1 MSALIRVRRCGNI
14 QSLFIFLLLL
24 PVLTLLVHSEARQ
37 SSQGDSRSGV
47 SRSCTDTHTHTYKG
61 VLLISLFQQPALAN
75 KSSGWNH
82 LLCCDAP
89 DEKMQRQRE
98 PDCECEG
105 GRVCEGGSDGE
116 HGKKGRK
123 GGHALCV
130 SAHLYSKPV
139 CLSIF
144 LFHTPSILLSLHL
157 PPLHLSIQ
165 PCPFLS
171 WEPGLNI
178 TVKRSERMLQTKEM
192 VSEVWESFS
201 GAGFGSGS
209 AIDDY

>member
-1 MSALIRVRRCGNI
+1 MWKYPVFVYLPPPSPCAHPAGPQWSTTEQSRRQQEWRFQI
-14 QSLFIFLLLL
+14 
-24 PVLTLLVHSEARQ
+24 VYR
-37 SSQGDSRSGV
+37 
-47 SRSCTDTHTHTYKG
+47 HTHTYKG